1 MKYNIFSILFC
12 LLFSAATFAQN
23 ANIASASTSYKT
35 YMSIEKVIKKT
46 ESLDKAKEA
55 IDDAIETI
63 REKQA
68 AGDSKLKPKVV
79 AKAFHY
85 YAAIYAE
92 VAALDNHPANE
103 GATKIAMDAVKASME
118 ADEKGAHN
126 DQNLKVLD
134 FIRALYY
141 NDGIAAFQAKEY
153 DKGLTNFK
161 TSLQITDMINGASDK
176 EVTDTS
182 AIVMSAYCAQ
192 NGQNYD
198 DAIKYYEKAVEL
210 DYDDENMY
218 LSLNQ
223 LYGAKEETEKAKA
236 ILEAGKKRYGPEK
249 FMIAEINSLLKE
261 DKNDEAVA
269 LMQEAVSNEAYS
281 KNASLLFAL
290 GAAYEG
296 LEVEGNKEKAL
307 EYYGKAL
314 ALEPELFDAI
324 YNTGALYYN
333 MAVAN
338 ITAANELPLNKQKE
352 YDGLKKEAEANF
364 NKALPFFDKA
374 LEVKSDDLNTLI
386 ALKEI
391 HAQLG
396 DMTKSKEYKERYEA
410 LQNGGE

>member
-1 MKYNIFSILFC
+1 MKYNIFSVLFC
-12 LLFSAATFAQN
+12 LLLSAATFAQSASIN
-23 ANIASASTSYKT
+23 TASASYTT

-46 ESLDKAKEA
+46 ESLDKAKNA
-55 IDDAIETI
+55 IDDAIEVI

-68 AGDSKLKPKVV
+68 ADDSKLKSKVV
-79 AKAFHY
+79 AKGFHY
-85 YAAIYAE
+85 YAAVYAE
-92 VAALDNHPANE
+92 IAALDNHPANQ
-103 GATKIAMDAVKASME
+103 GSSKIAMDAVKASME
-118 ADEKGAHN
+118 ADEKGSYS

-141 NDGIAAFQAKEY
+141 NDGISSFQAKEY
-153 DKGLTNFK
+153 EKGLTNFK
-161 TSLQITDMINGASDK
+161 TSLELTDMINASSDQ
-176 EVTDTS
+176 EIVDTS

-192 NGQNYD
+192 NGQNFE
-198 DAIKYYEKAVEL
+198 DAIKYYEQAVEL

-223 LYGAKEETEKAKA
+223 LYAAKEESEKAKA

-290 GAAYEG
+290 GAAFEG
-296 LEVEGNKEKAL
+296 LEVEGNKDKAL

-314 ALEPELFDAI
+314 ALNPELFDAI

-338 ITAANELPLNKQKE
+338 ITAANDLPLSKQKE
-352 YDGLKKEAEANF
+352 YDGLKKAAEANF
-364 NKALPFFDKA
+364 NQALPFFDKA
-374 LEVKSDDLNTLI
+374 LEVKADDMNTLI

-396 DMTKSKEYKERYEA
+396 DMVKSKEYKERYEA
-410 LQNGGE
+410 LQSGGE

>member
-1 MKYNIFSILFC
+1 MKYNIFPVLFC
-12 LLFSAATFAQN
+12 LLFSAASFAQSADVN
-23 ANIASASTSYKT
+23 TASTNYTT
-35 YMSIEKVIKKT
+35 YMSLEKHIKKT

-63 REKQA
+63 KEKQA
-68 AGDSKLKPKVV
+68 AGDTKLKAKLV
-79 AKAFHY
+79 AKGFHY
-85 YAAIYAE
+85 YGAIYAE
-92 VAALDNHPANE
+92 IAVIENHAANE
-103 GATKIAMDAVKASME
+103 GAADIALEAVKASME
-118 ADEKGAHN
+118 ADEKDTYK

-134 FIRALYY
+134 FVRALYY
-141 NDGIAAFQAKEY
+141 NGGISAFQAKEY
-153 DKGLTNFK
+153 DKGLESFK
-161 TSLQITDMINGASDK
+161 TSLKITELINGVSDQA
-176 EVTDTS
+176 VVDTS

-192 NGQNYD
+192 NAQQYD
-198 DAIKYYEKAVEL
+198 DAIQYYEKAVEL

-223 LYGAKEETEKAKA
+223 LYNVKEEGEKAKA

-269 LMQEAVSNEAYS
+269 LMQEAVSNDAYS

-290 GAAYEG
+290 GAAYEN
-296 LEVEGNKEKAL
+296 LEVENNKEKAL
-307 EYYGKAL
+307 EYYMKAL
-314 ALEPELFDAI
+314 DLEPDLFDAI

-352 YDGLKKEAEANF
+352 YDGLKKEAEVNF
-364 NKALPFFDKA
+364 NKALPYFDKA

-410 LQNGGE
+410 LQDGNE